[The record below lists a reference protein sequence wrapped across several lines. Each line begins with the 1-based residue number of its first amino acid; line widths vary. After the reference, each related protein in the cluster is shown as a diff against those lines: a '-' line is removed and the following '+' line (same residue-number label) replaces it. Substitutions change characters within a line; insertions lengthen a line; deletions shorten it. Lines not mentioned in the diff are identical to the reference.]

1 MARRNGNGNGNGNG
15 NYRNNRGGANRYQP
29 PNNYRSNPNPPEKK
43 SPLDV
48 AKIAILGSVFVV
60 GIVIGLSLNLSSG
73 SGGNESVDSSLQIDR
88 AAPNPEICQ
97 QFGASAIVTD
107 MRVFLTLNPFSVYL
121 TQPKMQPGCVLRR
134 TNWSVIE
141 QQKLVSSDQV
151 RDCKRRMN
159 TFAFIG
165 PLEGKPKIDCVYQ
178 NNAAGN
184 LFLNKNGT
192 GGLPESDNF

>member
-1 MARRNGNGNGNGNG
+1 MARRNSNG
-15 NYRNNRGGANRYQP
+15 NYRNNRDRADRYQP
-29 PNNYRSNPNPPEKK
+29 PNNYRSNPDPPEKK
-43 SPLDV
+43 NPLDV
-48 AKIAILGSVFVV
+48 AKIAILGSVFVI

-73 SGGNESVDSSLQIDR
+73 SDNIRSVDSSLQIDR
-88 AAPNPEICQ
+88 KAPNPEICQ

-121 TQPKMQPGCVLRR
+121 TQPQMQPGCVLRR

-159 TFAFIG
+159 TFGFVG

-184 LFLNKNGT
+184 LFLNQNGG

>member
-1 MARRNGNGNGNGNG
+1 
-15 NYRNNRGGANRYQP
+15 
-29 PNNYRSNPNPPEKK
+29 
-43 SPLDV
+43 V

-73 SGGNESVDSSLQIDR
+73 SDNLATVDSSLQIDR
-88 AAPNPEICQ
+88 KAPNPEICQ

-121 TQPKMQPGCVLRR
+121 TQPQMQPGCVLRR

-141 QQKLVSSDQV
+141 QQKLVNSDQV

-159 TFAFIG
+159 TFAFVG

-178 NNAAGN
+178 NDAAGN
-184 LFLNKNGT
+184 LFLNKNGA
-192 GGLPESDNF
+192 GGLPESNNF